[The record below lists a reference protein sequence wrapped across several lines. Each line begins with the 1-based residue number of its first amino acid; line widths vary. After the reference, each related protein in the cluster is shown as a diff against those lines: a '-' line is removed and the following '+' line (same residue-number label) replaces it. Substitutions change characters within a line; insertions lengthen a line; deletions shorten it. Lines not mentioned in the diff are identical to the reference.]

1 VVTGCVLPVLATTH
15 TCASMLPLLACVQ
28 VRGTLVLLP
37 LVYRCRAMG
46 CVYLLAPWD
55 IHAELGKAALQE
67 MAALLASGGSQWGG
81 LAKRCLWA
89 RHAVRACCGKTAMLT
104 MALPVDTRQRCE

>member
-1 VVTGCVLPVLATTH
+1 
-15 TCASMLPLLACVQ
+15 M
-28 VRGTLVLLP
+28 LLP

-81 LAKRCLWA
+81 GVQLEDVFGQGMLCARAVAALRCVL
-89 RHAVRACCGKTAMLT
+89 
-104 MALPVDTRQRCE
+104 MALPADTRQRCE

>member
-1 VVTGCVLPVLATTH
+1 
-15 TCASMLPLLACVQ
+15 M
-28 VRGTLVLLP
+28 LLP

-67 MAALLASGGSQWGG
+67 MAALLASGRDPGG
-81 LAKRCLWA
+81 GGC
-89 RHAVRACCGKTAMLT
+89 
-104 MALPVDTRQRCE
+104 

>member
-1 VVTGCVLPVLATTH
+1 
-15 TCASMLPLLACVQ
+15 M
-28 VRGTLVLLP
+28 LLP

-81 LAKRCLWA
+81 SSLKMSLGK
-89 RHAVRACCGKTAMLT
+89 ACCVRVLWQHCDAFSWHC
-104 MALPVDTRQRCE
+104 QRTQGSRVSKHVCITCAGQQD